1 VAKIMAEGKTF
12 NVDGGTNL
20 HEALLEQDIDLY
32 SDGAKI
38 FNCNGYGIC
47 GTCLV
52 RVEGAVSAPTMVEK
66 IRTFFR
72 PHSIHNE
79 RRLACQTKVLD
90 DDLLIT
96 KFDG

>member
-1 VAKIMAEGKTF
+1 MAKIIAEGKTF
-12 NVDGGTNL
+12 NVDGGANL
-20 HEALLEQDIDLY
+20 NEALLEQDIDLN
-32 SDGAKI
+32 SDG
-38 FNCNGYGIC
+38 FNCHGHGIC
-47 GTCLV
+47 GVCLV

-79 RRLACQTKVLD
+79 RRLACQTKVLG
-90 DDLLIT
+90 DLLVT